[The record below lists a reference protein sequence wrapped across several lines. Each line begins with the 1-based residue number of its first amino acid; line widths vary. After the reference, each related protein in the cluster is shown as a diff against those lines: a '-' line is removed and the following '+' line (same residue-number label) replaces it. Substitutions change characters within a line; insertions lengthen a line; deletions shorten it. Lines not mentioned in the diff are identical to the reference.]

1 MSFLNLISYINIY
14 QALEQFNIINY
25 KVFSIILP
33 NYVLSEIVIII
44 STLFVLLLI
53 NLKNLNLLTKSFV
66 QILYEQLYLFVLN
79 VIKQNIGYLGI
90 VYFPIIFNIFYL
102 IYLLNMGGLIGY
114 NLQLTSHIL
123 VTFTISISCFIGIII
138 IGITT
143 LEKKFWNQFVP
154 KDSPK
159 ILFPL
164 LVIIETI
171 SYIIR
176 PFTLGI
182 RLFANMFS
190 GHVLLF
196 VIISF
201 VIVIVEKKLIIVKF
215 LLLILPIMLLFFIMS
230 LEILIMFLQ
239 AYVFIILL
247 SVYLNDSLH
256 AH

>member
-1 MSFLNLISYINIY
+1 MY
-14 QALEQFNIINY
+14 QALEQFKILLSYSNGVLDIKNY
-25 KVFSIILP
+25 MLPIFTILVFTIILSYIV
-33 NYVLSEIVIII
+33 NIKNNIFLS
-44 STLFVLLLI
+44 
-53 NLKNLNLLTKSFV
+53 KSFV
-66 QILYEQLYLFVLN
+66 QIILENLYIFVLD
-79 VIKQNIGYLGI
+79 VLKQNIGIKGI
-90 VYFPIIFNIFYL
+90 VYFPIIFNIFYY
-102 IYLLNMGGLIGY
+102 IYFINLSGLVGY
-114 NLQLTSHIL
+114 NIQLTSHII
-123 VTFTISISCFIGIII
+123 VTFSLSISIFIGIVI
-138 IGITT
+138 IGIIN
-143 LEKKFWNQFVP
+143 LKKKFINQFIP
-154 KDSPK
+154 KDAPK

-164 LVIIETI
+164 LIIIETI

-201 VIVIVEKKLIIVKF
+201 VIAIIEKKLIILK
-215 LLLILPIMLLFFIMS
+215 LIILIFPILLLFFIMT
-230 LEILIMFLQ
+230 LELLIMFLQ